1 MQRVGFM
8 LKVKPHLIEEYKQR
22 HRAVWPEML
31 QALRETGWHNY
42 SIFMHSDGTLFFYV
56 ETPDFQAA
64 LQGMASRDVN
74 TRWQEYMKDFFE
86 DTDGKHADQSFILL
100 EEVFHL
106 D

>member
-8 LKVKPHLIEEYKQR
+8 LKVKPDKIEEYKAR
-22 HRAVWPEML
+22 HKAVWPEML

-42 SIFMHSDGTLFFYV
+42 SIFMHTDGTLFFYV
-56 ETPDFQAA
+56 ETPDFKAA
-64 LQGMASRDVN
+64 LEGMAQREVN
-74 TRWQEYMKDFFE
+74 TRWQEYMKDLFE
-86 DTDGKHADQSFILL
+86 NTEGKPADQSFILL